1 MNKIEQIKDAITK
14 AEKRESKL
22 SKEALEVP
30 SMTSLNIRHLLNNLG
45 AISTNYLECGTH
57 LAGHFC
63 SVVFDN
69 SNLKSAIAIDNY
81 SEFNMDGITMNDA
94 LKNMAT
100 FTHVKTKQRLIEA
113 DCFQVKDLPKN
124 KFDLYNYDAQ
134 HTESSQQRAVG
145 HFLPNLTKEFVMVV
159 DDWAFNGV
167 ERGTR
172 TGIMLAGLE
181 VLFEQ
186 VFTTPDGGEPNEFWH
201 NAYAVFLLK
210 QK

>member
-1 MNKIEQIKDAITK
+1 MGKIEQIKDVITK

-45 AISTNYLECGTH
+45 GISTNYLEVGTH
-57 LAGHFC
+57 KGGHFC
-63 SVVFDN
+63 SVGYN
-69 SNLKSAIAIDNY
+69 NNLNRMVAIDNY
-81 SEFNMDGITMNDA
+81 SEFYKDGE
-94 LKNMAT
+94 
-100 FTHVKTKQRLIEA
+100 TKKEFFQNSEQFIPKETKWSLIEE
-113 DCFQVKDLPKN
+113 DCFIVKDLPIGY
-124 KFDLYNYDAQ
+124 FDFYNFDGQ
-134 HTESSQQRAVG
+134 HTESSQQRAVSC
-145 HFLPNLTKEFVMVV
+145 FLPNLTKEFIFVV